1 MKTLGL
7 IGGLSWQSTTLYYQ
21 LINQGVQQALG
32 GLHSAPLLLSSVDF
46 APLAQLQAKD
56 DWSAIANQLTSEAQ
70 KLELAGAE
78 GIIVCTNTMHK
89 VAEEI
94 ESGIDI
100 PFLHIADA
108 TGQALKA
115 ERVSKVALL
124 GTAFTMEQAFYKQ
137 RLADKF
143 GLEVLV
149 PRESQRQIVHRII
162 YEELCL
168 GTIKDASRNQYLD
181 IMQDLSERGAQSII
195 LGCTEIGLLV
205 QQSHTQTPLLDTTVV
220 HAQAAVKFLLG

>member
-181 IMQDLSERGAQSII
+181 IMQDLQN
-195 LGCTEIGLLV
+195 
-205 QQSHTQTPLLDTTVV
+205 
-220 HAQAAVKFLLG
+220 AAHRALFWAVRRSGY